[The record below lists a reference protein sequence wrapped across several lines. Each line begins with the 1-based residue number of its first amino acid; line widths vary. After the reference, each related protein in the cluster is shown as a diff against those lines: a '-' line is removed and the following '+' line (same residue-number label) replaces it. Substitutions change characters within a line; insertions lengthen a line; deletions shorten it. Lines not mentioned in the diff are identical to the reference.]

1 VRPAIALC
9 YRLVGAWVLKD
20 YAEERTRKHSEG
32 KARPRSQGGAPVDE
46 ATTTVVGIIGDDPL
60 ICRILGLLLEGAGYQ
75 AQPLD
80 EAAVLEDPSA
90 ALAGVDLVL
99 FLPLLGDERK
109 GELLGVVKGGP
120 ATADVPVISL
130 STDLK
135 AELNG
140 RSDFV
145 LPWPWSTEA
154 LVLAIEQAVHT
165 PGGGEA
171 PRR

>member
-1 VRPAIALC
+1 MD
-9 YRLVGAWVLKD
+9 G
-20 YAEERTRKHSEG
+20 
-32 KARPRSQGGAPVDE
+32 
-46 ATTTVVGIIGDDPL
+46 TTTVVGIIGDDPL
-60 ICRILGLLLEGAGYQ
+60 VSRILGLLLEGAGYE

-80 EAAVLEDPSA
+80 EAAVFEDPSV

-109 GELLGVVKGGP
+109 GELLGVVKGDP
-120 ATADVPVISL
+120 ATADLPALSL

-135 AELNG
+135 AELDG
-140 RSDFV
+140 RSDSV

-154 LVLAIEQAVHT
+154 LVRAIEQAVHA
-165 PGGGEA
+165 PGGDEA